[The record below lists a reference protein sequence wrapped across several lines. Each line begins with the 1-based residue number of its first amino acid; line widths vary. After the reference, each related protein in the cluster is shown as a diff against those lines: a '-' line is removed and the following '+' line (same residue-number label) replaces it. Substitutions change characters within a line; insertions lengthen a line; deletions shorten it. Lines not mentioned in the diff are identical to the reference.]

1 MMNPNTRE
9 CCSNKNIEST
19 VENICAKYNKSYGEI
34 DYIAL
39 MQEIQDEL
47 RYLPKQALK
56 LCSEKLNVP
65 LSQLYSLAT
74 FYNCFSLNPKGKY
87 EIHVCIGTACHV
99 RNAGKILDK
108 ISQQLNIKP
117 GETSKDMNYSLE
129 TVNCVGACALGPLVT
144 INGQYRGN
152 LTMDEV
158 GTILAELKDS
168 EDSGSSDRSKDGKD
182 MEGDN

>member
-9 CCSNKNIEST
+9 CCSNKNMEST
-19 VENICAKYNKSYGEI
+19 VEKICAQHNKGQEEV

-39 MQEIQDEL
+39 MQEIQEEF
-47 RYLPKQALK
+47 RYLPKEALK
-56 LCSEKLNVP
+56 LCSKKLNVP

-87 EIHVCIGTACHV
+87 EIHVCMGTACHV
-99 RNAGKILDK
+99 RNAAKILDK
-108 ISQQLNIKP
+108 ISQELNLVP
-117 GETSKDMNYSLE
+117 GETSEDMNYSLE
-129 TVNCVGACALGPLVT
+129 TVNCVGACALGPLIT

-152 LTMDEV
+152 LTMDQV
-158 GTILAELKDS
+158 GMILAELKDS
-168 EDSGSSDRSKDGKD
+168 EYSRSSDNLEDAKD